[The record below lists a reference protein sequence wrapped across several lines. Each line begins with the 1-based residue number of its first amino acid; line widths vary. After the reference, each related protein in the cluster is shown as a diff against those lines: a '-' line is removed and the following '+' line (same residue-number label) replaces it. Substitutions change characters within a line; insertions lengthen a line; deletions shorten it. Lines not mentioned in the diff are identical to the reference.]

1 MKKRIPFYERTADCD
16 IRYRG
21 PLSYRYLRIAGWLCL
36 MVAQLAFILNLAQ
49 MVNPKLNYS
58 ATMSILKGI
67 SNLSVPLF
75 LIANFSEILTSQ
87 NKYKPMLIRYATLM
101 LGTALL
107 FIYFYEHI
115 FGGIYTAYI
124 GGDMEMKFEQFAPTI
139 LTSGYLSFNIFLD
152 LFLCSVFI
160 FFLDYTPTKVFTGKK
175 IIIFRLFALLPVAYE
190 VTSTVLKIEASI
202 EKVLLIPYIYPFL
215 TTKPPLS
222 FLAFVIL
229 GLIMMGRKRKYI
241 RHGHTMEEYHEF
253 LKTNSN
259 SLSFSIRMAIVFTVT
274 AIVDLILSIFL
285 SFVLASS
292 NGITEEAMF
301 KAATIVS
308 RCGLGGSVNFVLL
321 APVLLLYSYNKK
333 HKTALVDNG
342 LPLLGIVGCA
352 LVIIEGLYRVVIMIP
367 NMAVTNPALMNQM
380 METL

>member
-36 MVAQLAFILNLAQ
+36 MVAQLAFILHLAQ

-202 EKVLLIPYIYPFL
+202 EKVLLVPYIYPFL